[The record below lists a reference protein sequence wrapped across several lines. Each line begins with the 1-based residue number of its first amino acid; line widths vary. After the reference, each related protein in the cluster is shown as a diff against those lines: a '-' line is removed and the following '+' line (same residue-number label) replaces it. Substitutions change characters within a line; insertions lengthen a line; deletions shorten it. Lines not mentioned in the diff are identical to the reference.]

1 MTTTPTISPVL
12 RYQDAAAAIDFLAA
26 AFGVERHSD
35 HRTPDGLVAHAD
47 LRRGPSASA

>member
-26 AFGVERHSD
+26 AFGFERHSD
-35 HRTPDGLVAHAD
+35 HARPMAWWRTPICAAVQA
-47 LRRGPSASA
+47 PSA